1 MFYRV
6 VEYAKSHVK
15 YAKFG
20 YKDKLWGGYG
30 QQDR

>member
-30 QQDR
+30 Q